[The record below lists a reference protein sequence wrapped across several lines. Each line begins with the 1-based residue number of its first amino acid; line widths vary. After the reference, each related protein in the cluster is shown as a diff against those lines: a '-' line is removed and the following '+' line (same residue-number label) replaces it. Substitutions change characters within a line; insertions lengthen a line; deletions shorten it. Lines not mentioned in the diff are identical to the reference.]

1 MTHYSP
7 EQLASFSWIVSSA
20 TLRPEDLLPAYWSAT
35 ESLAQLAGKASPIAA
50 HTLADLERLVGE
62 DSSGDAWDDELACQL
77 LEELTD
83 CLQELAPCGF
93 GFGASEGDGACFGFW
108 LSEDWQEA
116 LEHMQVDCDDPA
128 YCAALVSEL
137 ELDGIDPETIE
148 DSYQGRAEGYSE
160 ERAGAD
166 YAQQLAQDSWL
177 PEGPGGVGWNRWP
190 VSCID
195 WEDAWRELQ
204 LGDGYRLHDLGGGEW
219 LVFRSV

>member
-1 MTHYSP
+1 MIYYNP
-7 EQLASFSWIVSSA
+7 AQLAVFPWIVSSA
-20 TLRPEDLLPAYWSAT
+20 TLRPEDLLPSYWSAV
-35 ESLAQLAGKASPIAA
+35 ESLAQLAGNGRRLAA

-62 DSSGDAWDDELACQL
+62 DSSEADWNNELACQL

-93 GFGASEGDGACFGFW
+93 GFGSNEGDGACFGFW
-108 LSEDWQEA
+108 LTEDWQEA
-116 LEHMQVDCDDPA
+116 LEHLGLDGDDPA
-128 YCAALVSEL
+128 GWASLISDL
-137 ELDGIDPETIE
+137 DLDGIDPDNVE
-148 DSYQGRAEGYSE
+148 DAYEGRAEGWSE

-166 YAQQLAQDSWL
+166 YALQLAQDSWL
-177 PEGPGGVGWNRWP
+177 PQGPGGVGWNRWP

>member
-1 MTHYSP
+1 MVHYNS
-7 EQLASFSWIVSSA
+7 EQLASFRWIVSSA
-20 TLRPEDLLPAYWSAT
+20 TLRPEDLLPSYWAAV

-50 HTLADLERLVGE
+50 DTLADLERLAGE
-62 DSSGDAWDDELACQL
+62 DSSEADWNDELACQL
-77 LEELTD
+77 LEKLTD

-93 GFGASEGDGACFGFW
+93 GFGSHEGDGACFGFW
-108 LSEDWQEA
+108 LTEDWQNA
-116 LEHMQVDCDDPA
+116 LEHLDLDGDDPA
-128 YCAALVSEL
+128 GWASLISDL
-137 ELDGIDPETIE
+137 DLDGIEPETIE
-148 DSYQGRAEGYSE
+148 DSYQGRAEGHNE
-160 ERAGAD
+160 EQAGAD

>member
-1 MTHYSP
+1 MTHYNS
-7 EQLASFSWIVSSA
+7 EQLASFPWIVSSA
-20 TLRPEDLLPAYWSAT
+20 TLRPEDLLPSYWSAV
-35 ESLAQLAGKASPIAA
+35 ESLAQLTGKASPIAA
-50 HTLADLERLVGE
+50 DTLADLERLVGE
-62 DSSGDAWDDELACQL
+62 DSSEANWNDELACQL

-93 GFGASEGDGACFGFW
+93 GFGSNEGDGACFGFW
-108 LSEDWQEA
+108 LTEDWQEA
-116 LEHMQVDCDDPA
+116 LEHLGLDGDDPA
-128 YCAALVSEL
+128 GWASLISDL
-137 ELDGIDPETIE
+137 DLDGIDPDNVE
-148 DSYQGRAEGYSE
+148 DAYEGRAEGYSE

-177 PEGPGGVGWNRWP
+177 PEGPGGIGWNRWP

-195 WEDAWRELQ
+195 WEDAWQELQ